1 MLCGWTMDSTME
13 LLRPRRAENGGFAP
27 FE

>member
-1 MLCGWTMDSTME
+1 MLSGWTMDFTMN